1 MSMQALLGALLRVDP
16 AQRATAAEVCIHPWV
31 LGLQPI
37 TFSITV
43 DGRSGFG
50 APSDGTGGA
59 GSVEGTLQAMQ
70 RMWLQQPAPFQG
82 APPD

>member
-1 MSMQALLGALLRVDP
+1 MSMQALLGALLRLDP
-16 AQRATAAEVCIHPWV
+16 AQRATAAEVSIHPWV

-43 DGRSGFG
+43 DGRGGFG

-59 GSVEGTLQAMQ
+59 GSMEGTLQAMQ

-82 APPD
+82 APPG